1 MVNFSTVAVAA
12 LTATVASA
20 AINCGSGTQCPS
32 SAPCCSQYGQC
43 GTGAYCL
50 GGCDPVNS
58 FSLDSCTP
66 EPICQS
72 KTFSSFPNM
81 DNMASNEKYL
91 GNASEYDWV
100 YSGKP
105 IVHDG
110 NLILTMANGSV
121 GTLVAYNH
129 YIWYGKISGTFK
141 TSRDAGVVTA
151 FILLSDA
158 KDEIDYEF
166 IGANLTTAQTN
177 YYWQGVLDYHNEVN
191 ATISSDS
198 FENFHTYE
206 VDWTPDSVTWYLD
219 GQSVRV
225 LKREETYNATS
236 RQYEFPQT
244 PARLELSLWPGGLA
258 TNAQGTID
266 WAGGEINWDSQD
278 MQNPGYY
285 YAIFS
290 SVSITCYDPPAGANI
305 KGDQAYIYTNKAA
318 TNNTVEIVNKNT
330 VLANFADTGLNMTA
344 GASTA
349 TASSS
354 SSTATVAD
362 SVPGESGGVGV
373 GLNPGSNS
381 TSSSSGSS
389 GTSASSSP
397 TQTGF
402 SQGSGSSGT
411 KTGTAAS
418 VNDNMFQSSIFA
430 VLVAVVALVSL

>member
-1 MVNFSTVAVAA
+1 M
-12 LTATVASA
+12 
-20 AINCGSGTQCPS
+20 
-32 SAPCCSQYGQC
+32 
-43 GTGAYCL
+43 
-50 GGCDPVNS
+50 
-58 FSLDSCTP
+58 
-66 EPICQS
+66 
-72 KTFSSFPNM
+72 
-81 DNMASNEKYL
+81 
-91 GNASEYDWV
+91 
-100 YSGKP
+100 
-105 IVHDG
+105 
-110 NLILTMANGSV
+110 
-121 GTLVAYNH
+121 
-129 YIWYGKISGTFK
+129 
-141 TSRDAGVVTA
+141 
-151 FILLSDA
+151 
-158 KDEIDYEF
+158 
-166 IGANLTTAQTN
+166 
-177 YYWQGVLDYHNEVN
+177 
-191 ATISSDS
+191 
-198 FENFHTYE
+198 
-206 VDWTPDSVTWYLD
+206 
-219 GQSVRV
+219 
-225 LKREETYNATS
+225 KREETYNATS